1 MKVLSQSVSG
11 YVALL
16 GEIGMVD
23 RLVLN
28 GLMGAI
34 IGNYRVERP
43 LEQGELGAAFQV
55 SDRAGARYLVR
66 FVGDLTDESAHDVP
80 ATARLVFLAHFQQEA
95 KLIAALRHPHILP
108 LLDYGNFHS
117 SPYLVYPQQ
126 TGSSLLEVL
135 STQSPLPLAA
145 VGQYLQQI
153 TSALDYAHQH
163 TVLHRNLSAA
173 CISIWPDTVQP
184 VGQSA
189 SMNKQESFGRLLIS
203 EFGYRRIIELSRI
216 DLQAEPGG
224 MLRRPAYNGNSE
236 ASAPEQLL
244 GQPIDAYT
252 DVYACGVLLYRLLT
266 GHAPFEGAAR
276 DEVARQ
282 HLYAQVPSVYAW
294 RKDVPGRL
302 NEVLKKAL
310 AKDPF
315 QRYRRP
321 GELAQAYQDAMQ
333 PLAMP
338 VPTPTEIVSSRLST
352 ARVQPE
358 GRVSRRRVLALASAG
373 GSVVAVSVFAGMR
386 FWEERQAQ
394 STAQTVS
401 GVPQATVAQN
411 LPRPAQRVRPV
422 VGSAKNVLIRA
433 SDLPTN
439 SAMTFPIAKQQR
451 PGVLV
456 HLPDKRF
463 VAFDSTCT
471 HAGCGVEYNSRT
483 RLLECP
489 CHDAAFDP
497 AQKAAVVS
505 GPAPSPLAS
514 INIQVNSDG
523 TISLK

>member
-1 MKVLSQSVSG
+1 M
-11 YVALL
+11 L
-16 GEIGMVD
+16 GETGMAD

-34 IGNYRVERP
+34 IGKYRVEHP
-43 LEQGELGAAFQV
+43 LEQGELGAVFHA

-66 FVGDLTDESAHDVP
+66 FVGDLAAEIARDVP

-95 KLIAALRHPHILP
+95 KLIALLRHPYILP
-108 LLDYGNFHS
+108 LLDYGNFQGL
-117 SPYLVYPQQ
+117 PYLVYPQR
-126 TGSSLLEVL
+126 TGSSLLEAL
-135 STQSPLPLAA
+135 ATQGPMPLTG

-163 TVLHRNLSAA
+163 AVLHRNLSTA
-173 CISIWPDTVQP
+173 CISIDTQSDTLQP
-184 VGQSA
+184 GGESA
-189 SMNKQESFGRLLIS
+189 SINKQEAFGRLIIG

-216 DLQAEPGG
+216 DLQDESGRHQ
-224 MLRRPAYNGNSE
+224 RRPAYDGSSE

-244 GQPIDAYT
+244 GQTIDTYT
-252 DVYACGVLLYRLLT
+252 DVYACGVVLYRLLT
-266 GHAPFEGAAR
+266 GHAPFEGATR

-333 PLAMP
+333 LPAMP

-352 ARVQPE
+352 ANVQQQA
-358 GRVSRRRVLALASAG
+358 RVSRRRVLALAGAG
-373 GSVVAVSVFAGMR
+373 SGVVAVSIFAGMR
-386 FWEERQAQ
+386 FLEGQQAQ
-394 STAQTVS
+394 STADTAS
-401 GVPQATVAQN
+401 GVPQATVAQS
-411 LPRPAQRVRPV
+411 LPRPVQHVKQVAGSVR
-422 VGSAKNVLIRA
+422 NVLIQAR
-433 SDLPTN
+433 DLPIN
-439 SAMTFPIAKQQR
+439 SAMTFPLANQQR

-456 HLPDKRF
+456 HLLDKRF

-471 HAGCGVEYNSRT
+471 HAGCGVEYNSQT

-505 GPAPSPLAS
+505 GPAQSPLAA

>member
-1 MKVLSQSVSG
+1 
-11 YVALL
+11 
-16 GEIGMVD
+16 MVD

-34 IGNYRVERP
+34 IGNYRIECP
-43 LEQGELGAAFQV
+43 LEQGELRV
-55 SDRAGARYLVR
+55 SDRAGAHYLMR
-66 FVGDLTDESAHDVP
+66 FVGDLTDESVRDIP
-80 ATARLVFLAHFQQEA
+80 ATARLVFLAHFQREA
-95 KLIAALRHPHILP
+95 KLIATLQHPHILP
-108 LLDYGNFHS
+108 LLDYGSFHS

-135 STQSPLPLAA
+135 STRSPLPLAE

-153 TSALDYAHQH
+153 TSALDYAHKH
-163 TVLHRNLSAA
+163 AVLHRNLSTA
-173 CISIWPDTVQP
+173 CISIQP
-184 VGQSA
+184 GGQSA
-189 SMNKQESFGRLLIS
+189 SVNKKESFGRLLIG

-216 DLQAEPGG
+216 DLQVESGG
-224 MLRRPAYNGNSE
+224 MQRRPSYDGSSE

-244 GQPIDAYT
+244 GQPIDACT
-252 DVYACGVLLYRLLT
+252 DVYACSVILYRLLT
-266 GHAPFEGAAR
+266 GHAPFEGATR

-310 AKDPF
+310 AKDPLH
-315 QRYRRP
+315 RYRRP

-352 ARVQPE
+352 SRVQLE
-358 GRVSRRRVLALASAG
+358 GRVSRRQVMALAGVG
-373 GSVVAVSVFAGMR
+373 GSVVAVSIFAGVR
-386 FWEERQAQ
+386 LWEGQQVQ
-394 STAQTVS
+394 STAHTVS
-401 GVPQATVAQN
+401 GVPQATVAQS
-411 LPRPAQRVRPV
+411 LPHPAQRVVPV
-422 VGSAKNVLIRA
+422 AESAKNVLIRA
-433 SDLPTN
+433 GDLPTN
-439 SAMTFPIAKQQR
+439 SAMTFPIANQQR

-471 HAGCGVEYNSRT
+471 HARCGVEYNSQT

-497 AQKAAVVS
+497 AKKAAVVS
-505 GPAPSPLAS
+505 GPAQSPLAS